1 MNIDEFR
8 AIKAQIQQEESTP
21 PTEQTEPPEA
31 QNTPTNPSQT
41 PPTDPQKPPET
52 TEETKPT
59 IPDKIQIDGIGEV
72 TMDELKNGYLRTQD
86 YTRKT
91 QEVSRL
97 RKEAEEAI
105 SFYEQIKQD
114 PQILQQ
120 IASGRAPMPQQI
132 DPLQAK
138 ILELEASLYDMRL
151 ENEINRLQDKYPDF
165 EVREVLEVAH
175 EKKIFDLEDAYLLVK
190 SAKPSPPVNTDELK
204 KQLREEIL
212 KEIEADKDATTTVIA
227 SGNSGT
233 VYEDNA
239 PKLTE
244 AEKKVASRMFRK
256 AKDPYAE
263 YEKWK
268 NVKT

>member
-1 MNIDEFR
+1 M
-8 AIKAQIQQEESTP
+8 KAQQEEATP
-21 PTEQTEPPEA
+21 PTEQTKPPTEQTKPPETENIPA
-31 QNTPTNPSQT
+31 NPLTNPS
-41 PPTDPQKPPET
+41 KPPET

-72 TMDELKNGYLRTQD
+72 TIDELKNGYLRTQD
-86 YTRKT
+86 YTKKT
-91 QEVSRL
+91 QEVSRK
-97 RKEAEEAI
+97 RKENEEAI
-105 SFYEQIKQD
+105 SFYEEIKRN
-114 PQILQQ
+114 PQLLQQ
-120 IASGRAPMPQQI
+120 IASGQSPTPYQL

-151 ENEINRLQDKYPDF
+151 ENEISRLQSKYPDF
-165 EVREVLEVAH
+165 EVREVLEIAH
-175 EKKIFDLEDAYLLVK
+175 EKKMLNLEDAYLLSK
-190 SAKPSPPVNTDELK
+190 SAKSSEPVNTDELK

-212 KEIEADKDATTTVIA
+212 KELEAEKDTTTTVITP
-227 SGNSGT
+227 GNSGT
-233 VYEDNA
+233 VYKDNA

-244 AEKKVASRMFRK
+244 AEKKVASRMFRN